1 MRKLQP
7 LLVIFGCLCSANL
20 SGQSEPAEKPVVHLS
35 AKDTLFLTVANN
47 KKYIRHTVKA
57 KETLFSLAR
66 FYGLGLE
73 ELYENNTRFRTDPT
87 LGLGEKVKIP
97 VPNRAIKRYKTK
109 NFIASKHAP
118 ICYVV
123 QDGDNLFNI
132 CKRYFDM
139 PVDSIAKRNR
149 LKDRIIKPGQSLLM
163 GWMGIEGIPPEW
175 RPVRP
180 VTQSDILKTR
190 YDAEKKKHKE
200 VVSQGVCFW
209 QRDSKEKGDLYALHR
224 DADIGTILM
233 VENPMFRRKVYAKV
247 IGRIPDY
254 YERNI
259 EVVVSPEAARKL
271 GAKDPKFFVKLKY
284 LK

>member
-1 MRKLQP
+1 MRNLQP
-7 LLVIFGCLCSANL
+7 LLVLFCCLYSGNL
-20 SGQSEPAEKPVVHLS
+20 PGQSETKEKPVVHLS
-35 AKDTLFLTVANN
+35 VKDTLLLTVANN
-47 KKYIRHTVKA
+47 KKYVRHTVKP
-57 KETLFSLAR
+57 KETLFSLAK

-73 ELYENNTRFRTDPT
+73 ELYENNPGFRTDPT

-109 NFIASKHAP
+109 GFVASKHAP

-139 PVDSIAKRNR
+139 PVDSVAKRNR
-149 LKDRIIKPGQSLLM
+149 LKDRIIKPGQLLLM
-163 GWMGIEGIPPEW
+163 GWMGVEGIPPEW
-175 RPVRP
+175 RPLRP
-180 VTQSDILKTR
+180 VTKSDILEAR
-190 YDAEKKKHKE
+190 YNAEKKKYKE
-200 VVSQGVCFW
+200 IISQGVCFW